1 MPLTLIGSPRFADH
15 VTPPGHP
22 ERPERAEVFDLVCQ
36 RWAGRNATVAAPR
49 EATRADLQRVHTAAY
64 LDSLDAVAGRAVAL
78 DPDTFTSPDSVAV
91 ARLAAGATCQAV
103 DAAVGGQAA
112 LALVRPPGHHAESRA
127 AMGFCLYNNVAVAAA
142 YARAVH
148 GLAKVAV
155 VDIDV
160 HHGNGT
166 QEMFYA
172 DPGVLYVSLH
182 QYPYYPGT
190 GSAAEIGHGAGTGH
204 TVNVP
209 LEAGATDA
217 DYDLVCRALVVP
229 VLDAYAPDLV
239 LVSAGYDAHHRDPL
253 GGMRVSTEGFA
264 GMIGHFRGVAD
275 RCCGGRIA
283 LVAEGG
289 YDLPALADGIEVT
302 LEVLDGPAVAPDPVP
317 GDGARARQ
325 ALAVVRA
332 VLQPFWPTL

>member
-36 RWAGRNATVAAPR
+36 RWAGRDATVLAPR
-49 EATRADLQRVHTAAY
+49 EAGRDDLQRVHTPAY
-64 LDSLDAVAGRAVAL
+64 LDALDATAGRAVAL
-78 DPDTFTSPDSVAV
+78 DPDTFTSPDSVAI
-91 ARLAAGATCQAV
+91 ARLAAGAACQAV
-103 DAAVGGQAA
+103 DAAMSGTPS
-112 LALVRPPGHHAESRA
+112 LAMVRPPGHHAEPGT

-166 QEMFYA
+166 QAMFYD
-172 DPGVLYVSLH
+172 DPAVLYVSLH
-182 QYPYYPGT
+182 QYPFYPGT
-190 GSAAEIGHGAGTGH
+190 GSAAEIGRGTGAGRS
-204 TVNVP
+204 VNVP
-209 LEAGATDA
+209 LDAGATDA
-217 DYDLVCRALVVP
+217 DYDLACRALVVP
-229 VLDAYAPDLV
+229 VLEAYAPDLL
-239 LVSAGYDAHHRDPL
+239 LVSAGYDAHQRDPL

-264 GMIGHFRGVAD
+264 TMAQHLRAVAD
-275 RCCGGRIA
+275 RSCRGRIA
-283 LVAEGG
+283 VVAEGG
-289 YDLPALADGIEVT
+289 YDLPALADGLEVT
-302 LEVLDGPAVAPDPVP
+302 LEALAGPAAVPDPVH
-317 GDGARARQ
+317 GDSARARE

-332 VLQPFWPTL
+332 ILQPLWPTL